1 VIILDT
7 NVLSAL
13 MRAGPDPTVVAWL
26 DRQPAESVWITSI
39 TLFET
44 RFVMA
49 LLPSGRRRQAL
60 ESAFDQ
66 MLNEDL
72 ENRVLDF
79 DSAAANAAALLAAAR
94 QKMGQPVD
102 MRDTQIAGI
111 AVARH
116 ATLATRNVRHFAD
129 HAPNPRDSCTGQTS
143 SELGERNQASCV
155 LVLACKRR
163 SIDANTVRKSQRLI
177 CAI

>member
-13 MRAGPDPTVVAWL
+13 MHAVPDPVVVAWL

-44 RFVMA
+44 RFGLA

-60 ESAFDQ
+60 EAAFDRL
-66 MLNEDL
+66 LNEDL

-129 HAPNPRDSCTGQTS
+129 LKISIINPWAPAQ
-143 SELGERNQASCV
+143 
-155 LVLACKRR
+155 RR
-163 SIDANTVRKSQRLI
+163 
-177 CAI
+177 